1 MKRTFTTIMPDKVG
15 AFLTASRIFSSL
27 GLNITRVSYNK
38 AVDTHMLFIEAQGDE
53 NAMDIAE
60 AQLKKTGYLPDK
72 ENTGN
77 VMLVEFRLRD
87 VPGEVQKVLELIKNY
102 NINISYLSS
111 QENGTE
117 YQYFRMGLFIQDNDD
132 IAELLKNASQLCGVK
147 IINYNPTGVALDNT
161 VFYVSFANKIAE
173 ENNLTDCE
181 KRSLI
186 IDSNLI
192 MDMLTRKNSPPY
204 KTFEYIGKFAENL
217 MAFRGEAFQPRI
229 TTYDMDGA
237 RLTLM
242 EPPCGSNIAVIQT
255 GFGITLVDG
264 GFPCYKEESL
274 ACFERILPGF
284 RNADKQLLLTHA
296 DVDHI
301 GFARYCGQ
309 IYASRKCRDNFEK
322 ELSGQPNLREEN
334 PAHAPYVR
342 ISKLLSHYEAVPLEK
357 ITAIGGVSEEISGLT
372 EYIGQVKLKGLC
384 FDAYEA
390 RGGHVRGE
398 TVYIE
403 RRLRILFTGDII
415 VNTKGFTRPQAAF
428 NRLAPFLMTSVD
440 TNPKLASDER
450 DAILKLLDKGEWTI
464 FGGHGA
470 PMTVTI

>member
-53 NAMDIAE
+53 SAMDMAE
-60 AQLKKTGYLPDK
+60 AQLKETGYLPDN

-77 VMLVEFRLRD
+77 VMLIEFRLRD
-87 VPGEVQKVLELIKNY
+87 VPGEVQKVLELINNY

-117 YQYFRMGLFIQDNDD
+117 YQYFRMGLFVQDHDD
-132 IAELLKNASQLCGVK
+132 IAELLKSASQLCGVK

-173 ENNLTDCE
+173 ENGLSDSE

-217 MAFRGEAFQPRI
+217 TAFHGEAFQPRI
-229 TTYDMDGA
+229 TAYELDGA

-242 EPPCGSNIAVIQT
+242 EPLCGSNVAVIQT
-255 GFGITLVDG
+255 GFGMVLVDG
-264 GFPCYKEESL
+264 GFPCYNEESTVCL
-274 ACFERILPGF
+274 ERILPGF
-284 RNADKQLLLTHA
+284 KDADKQMLLTHA
-296 DVDHI
+296 DVDHV
-301 GFARYCGQ
+301 GLAWLCSRV
-309 IYASRKCRDNFEK
+309 YASRKCCDNFEK

-342 ISKLLSHYEAVPLEK
+342 ISKLLSHYKTVPPEKVAV
-357 ITAIGGVSEEISGLT
+357 IGGVSEEIDGLT
-372 EYIGQVKLKGLC
+372 EYIGQVKLHGLC

-440 TNPKLASDER
+440 TDPKLAADER
-450 DAILKLLDKGEWTI
+450 DAVLKLLDSGEWTI

-470 PMTVTI
+470 PMTITI